1 VQLLRTGVPVQ
12 TIDVAAIL
20 NGDNSKEDPRLA
32 PGDTVFVPQRRY

>member
-1 VQLLRTGVPVQ
+1 VQLLRSGVAAQ

-20 NGDNSKEDPRLA
+20 TGDTSKEDPRLV